1 MLLDLLM
8 EQASCTYPMFMLM
21 GYENLSFAFLGD
33 QYIVIWIVFLRKGR
47 IQNEKDR
54 GDHQTV

>member
-1 MLLDLLM
+1 MLLGLLI

-33 QYIVIWIVFLRKGR
+33 YYIVIWIVFFKKR
-47 IQNEKDR
+47 EKLK
-54 GDHQTV
+54 

>member
-1 MLLDLLM
+1 MLLDLWIG
-8 EQASCTYPMFMLM
+8 QASCTYPMFMLM

-33 QYIVIWIVFLRKGR
+33 QHIVIRIVFLRKGR

-54 GDHQTV
+54 GHHQTV